1 MISEKKENSMRIKVA
16 YTSLI
21 LGIIV
26 AIISLIDHVY
36 IKTLIENQ
44 QLERFLSASVVG
56 LVLIYH
62 KLHTTPITEALSN
75 WWEKRN
81 KKSEE
86 QKVENSEIKTY
97 QDYKNHESKK

>member
-1 MISEKKENSMRIKVA
+1 MIYNLFA
-16 YTSLI
+16 YFCFIVSN
-21 LGIIV
+21 II
-26 AIISLIDHVY
+26 
-36 IKTLIENQ
+36 
-44 QLERFLSASVVG
+44 F
-56 LVLIYH
+56 VLIVVDWIIFPEIFKGNENLIWMFIMLGLTQIYNSI
-62 KLHTTPITEALSN
+62 KNKPITEALSK